1 MTLDRL
7 VLWIIYL
14 STVVFIWR
22 SLSTRPKQWGWVI
35 LCSGLLG
42 LSFGL
47 SFISTRVAAIVGG
60 AIWTL
65 TVLIPILGVR
75 QIHQW
80 VKASRY
86 GWACV
91 LARLLLI
98 LHPADGWGD
107 RIVPLKALALAQRGH
122 TTEAIQVLKRHQTP
136 KSPIHLLA
144 IALELL
150 IQRQWQEFITWLQA
164 HQQGHIPLN
173 FSLYYLRALG
183 ETGQFNLMLRDYLA
197 LSQRMQRLGDFERL
211 GLARLYVLA
220 FCGEVEAVSQL
231 VKTELRTYPEIKQ
244 KFWLATA
251 YQYGGRSQLAKPL
264 FQELLKTRDH
274 LLQADTQHRLDRPNP
289 RPKLN
294 TVSFHILDQ
303 LKLTLNEERQYG
315 NPISAPPALGT
326 WGIIAL
332 NLLAFYIALRLGGSQ
347 NLWVLYRLGAL
358 VPSQALAGEW
368 WRLVTSTFL
377 HFGLAHLS
385 MNLFGLY
392 ILGTFVEARFGRL
405 RFLFIYL
412 ISGIGS
418 MGFITLLALQG
429 TQEQF
434 VVGASGAVMGL
445 IGAIAALFWQGWRQ
459 HKAEIARERLRSIL
473 LIIVIQTVFD
483 LSIPEICF
491 LCHASGGVLGFLS
504 GLLVLRKPSNRS
516 SFPS

>member
-1 MTLDRL
+1 MTFDRL

-47 SFISTRVAAIVGG
+47 SFLSTGLAAIVGG

-65 TVLIPILGVR
+65 TLFIPLLGVR
-75 QIHQW
+75 QINQW

-86 GWACV
+86 GRACL
-91 LARLLLI
+91 LARLLL
-98 LHPADGWGD
+98 LVHPADGWGD

-122 TTEAIQVLKRHQTP
+122 TTEAIQFLKRHQTP

-164 HQQGHIPLN
+164 YQKGHIPLN

-183 ETGQFNLMLRDYLA
+183 ETGQLNLMLREFVA

-220 FCGEVEAVSQL
+220 FCGEAEAVSQL
-231 VKTELRTYPEIKQ
+231 LKTELRTYPDVKQ

-251 YQYGGRSQLAKPL
+251 YQSGGRSHLAQPL
-264 FQELLKTRDH
+264 FQALSKTRDH
-274 LLQADTQHRLDRPNP
+274 LLQADIQHRLGTPISQL
-289 RPKLN
+289 KLN
-294 TVSFHILDQ
+294 SLSSHILEQ

-315 NPISAPPALGT
+315 NPISAPPALVT

-332 NLLAFYIALRLGGSQ
+332 NLLAFYIATRLGGSQ
-347 NLWVLYRLGAL
+347 NIWVLYRLGAL
-358 VPSQALAGEW
+358 VPSQALAGDW

-377 HFGLAHLS
+377 HFGLAHLA

-392 ILGTFVEARFGRL
+392 ILGTFVEARLGRL
-405 RFLFIYL
+405 RFLLIYL
-412 ISGIGS
+412 ISGVGS

-459 HKAEIARERLRSIL
+459 HKAKIARERFRSIL
-473 LIIVIQTVFD
+473 LIIVIQAVFD

-491 LCHASGGVLGFLS
+491 LCHASGGILGFLS
-504 GLLVLRKPSNRS
+504 GLLVLRKPS
-516 SFPS
+516 